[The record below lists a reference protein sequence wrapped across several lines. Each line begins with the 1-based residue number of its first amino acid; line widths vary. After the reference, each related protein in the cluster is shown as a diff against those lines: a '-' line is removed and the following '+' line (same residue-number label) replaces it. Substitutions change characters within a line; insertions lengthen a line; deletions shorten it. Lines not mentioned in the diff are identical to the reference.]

1 MEIEKGEGKGK
12 VGESGMYRERE
23 WEGEEDGRGREIKI
37 EKRGG

>member
-23 WEGEEDGRGREIKI
+23 WETEDGRGREIKI